1 MRWVGGGMRS
11 QGSRCRDGAESG
23 SHGRAAQPLVEKARA
38 LAASDSELV
47 VRVRAAEFLGLRQA
61 ADPRPI
67 ILDALGR
74 TESGVEAAL
83 ILNTVVLLRDGKP
96 SYDCEIT
103 AEHLKKAVR
112 DFPQVTRHRVS
123 EG

>member
-83 ILNTVVLLRDGKP
+83 ILNTVVLLSVTMVYPPPRWLIHQGISPTP
-96 SYDCEIT
+96 S
-103 AEHLKKAVR
+103 
-112 DFPQVTRHRVS
+112 P
-123 EG
+123 G